1 MHFMIQIMDAIPEID
16 LYLAVCGGLLLL
28 CALYQIWPRRIR
40 VLVCLHVVS
49 EENLLKSSP
58 KQL

>member
-40 VLVCLHVVS
+40 DI
-49 EENLLKSSP
+49 
-58 KQL
+58 